1 MIDLNKEAKNLAD
14 NESLFRDGL
23 LTLCNKKLFIKG
35 AIAGANSKYVKQQI
49 LLAKIDVINNLEFNP
64 RKDLIDFILSVNNKI
79 IELQQKLKQLEDE

>member
-49 LLAKIDVINNLEFNP
+49 LQAQIDVINNLEFNP